1 MGKTVPVPLEEV
13 AGKLKMVDPKDPLI
27 QEIKDMGI
35 CLETACKK
43 WTEIVTQRPVLM
55 RCP

>member
-1 MGKTVPVPLEEV
+1 MRSMDIWSVCAMGKTVPVPLEEV

-35 CLETACKK
+35 CFGDSL
-43 WTEIVTQRPVLM
+43 
-55 RCP
+55 

>member
-1 MGKTVPVPLEEV
+1 MNIRGLMDFNFAENPVPLEEV

-35 CLETACKK
+35 CFGDSL
-43 WTEIVTQRPVLM
+43 
-55 RCP
+55 